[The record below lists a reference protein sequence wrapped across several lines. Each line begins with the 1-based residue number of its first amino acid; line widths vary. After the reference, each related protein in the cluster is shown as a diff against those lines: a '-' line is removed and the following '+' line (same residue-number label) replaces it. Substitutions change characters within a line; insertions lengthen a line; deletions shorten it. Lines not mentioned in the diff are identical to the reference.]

1 MLMTKL
7 AVVNGVNTAV
17 DDDDNF
23 VVDVVFLYF
32 R

>member
-7 AVVNGVNTAV
+7 AVVNGVKTAV

-23 VVDVVFLYF
+23 VVDAVFLYF

>member
-7 AVVNGVNTAV
+7 AVVNGVKTAV

-23 VVDVVFLYF
+23 VVDAFLFFF